1 MSRYLDT
8 SFSAS
13 GQPFGTDAND
23 WMQDAYNEQTAAAV
37 ITWIGEQYN
46 ASYVYLL
53 YGGVLSSSAG
63 TTTVTAGKV
72 FSNGVF
78 YDLLASSY
86 PDPGG
91 GDTNVVNNQITYGDG
106 VGTTFRDSSV
116 HNVEVLHQMICA
128 AGAPGSGDVGN
139 YVDLI
144 PLSNYA
150 ADGGALTGTFTFH
163 RNQYLRLATTTGTD
177 TITTSSLYGRIG
189 CEVVLFA
196 NCTAGDTIAFAGLG
210 TIPITGAA
218 SLIAPSGAIAWTIKM
233 KLISLGTG
241 TKVLAE
247 VYAYV
252 P

>member
-23 WMQDAYNEQTAAAV
+23 WMQDAYNEQTAASV
-37 ITWIGEQYN
+37 IAWIGEQYN

-63 TTTVTAGKV
+63 TTSVTAGKV

-78 YDLLASSY
+78 YDLLATTY
-86 PDPGG
+86 PDPSG

-106 VGTTFRDSSV
+106 AGTSFRDSSV

-150 ADGGALTGTFTFH
+150 ADGGSLTGTFAFN
-163 RNQYLRLATTTGTD
+163 RNQYLRLASTTGAD
-177 TITTSSLYGRIG
+177 VITTSTTYGRIG
-189 CEVVLFA
+189 CEVILFA
-196 NCTAGDTIAFAGLG
+196 NCTAGDTVSFAGAGGL
-210 TIPITGAA
+210 PVTGVASLTAA
-218 SLIAPSGAIAWTIKM
+218 SGAVSWVIKM
-233 KLISLGTG
+233 KLISLGAG
-241 TKVLAE
+241 VKVMAE
-247 VYAYV
+247 IYSVV